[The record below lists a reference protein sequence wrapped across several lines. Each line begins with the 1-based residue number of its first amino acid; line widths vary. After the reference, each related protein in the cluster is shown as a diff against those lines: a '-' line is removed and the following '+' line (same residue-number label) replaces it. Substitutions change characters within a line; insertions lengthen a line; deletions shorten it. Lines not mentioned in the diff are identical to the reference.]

1 MRQVPAF
8 SRTCLVH
15 LGRQHGTGA
24 SSSSL
29 GCPALNPVP
38 PLERLGG
45 ASRPQAEEMLL
56 LNTNLIN
63 ADSRRGC
70 AQTLPCS
77 ITSVYAV
84 VQRAGLLGQDEF
96 VCLLGVRGLK
106 GDPKI
111 PSVIKFME
119 ERVNVIAYLPQLLC
133 GAVVR
138 SLIQAVFAEAFDS
151 LWQRWDRQ

>member
-1 MRQVPAF
+1 M
-8 SRTCLVH
+8 VH

-84 VQRAGLLGQDEF
+84 VQHAGLLGQDEF
-96 VCLLGVRGLK
+96 VCLLGVWGLK

-138 SLIQAVFAEAFDS
+138 CLIQAAFAEAFDS